1 MWAQVISD
9 QVTEVTDLD
18 PRHRYHPDIVWRECS
33 PEIKPG
39 WRVQNGKFTPPLD
52 QAQEDQVY
60 AMRTWRDLQ
69 LQSSEWLVMRHRDEL
84 AMDATNTLS
93 SAQYSELLSYRQALR
108 DWPSSTNFPD
118 RSARPEPPLW
128 LSRETQ

>member
-33 PEIKPG
+33 PETKPG